1 MKLKKKFGA
10 FTLSLALLG
19 GGLVGCGNSAPSP
32 VTPVVVKYT
41 VRKVAQHCTIGG
53 ISDEGYAEGTEVL
66 FTVTPDSGY
75 EVKSV
80 TVDGTAVTPD
90 NQGNYKFTMPDK
102 SVTINA
108 AADEIKVFDLTFAPA
123 LKITFESAAQFTFG
137 GVAYDKAWS
146 IAATAATASK
156 VNITDK
162 KVTPVETGEVEFV
175 VTYNGSDTFNK
186 TFTIADIEP
195 GDTEDHPMSAKAAH
209 DLCAALPAGG
219 KSDRKYFVTGTV
231 QEIIAKDTNMS
242 GTQPYASFW
251 LEDEFEVY
259 KTNFADGKA
268 ELFDLGSKIVTEVT
282 LNHYKSESGKE
293 VMETTAMGNL
303 CKVDNTT
310 PFAITAKND
319 GAAIKVGGTDTP
331 EFRIAPKGSAT
342 GVTLQVTSSDPAVAT
357 YTDGT
362 INALKAGLTKLT
374 VKYGTLKDLDYN
386 VVVHNATHAG
396 TTDDPMTT
404 KEIVGIC
411 ELLPDGVKVGP
422 FTYTGVVNNIEE
434 AWSSYNNT
442 TFNIAEEDKT
452 FKCYR
457 VGAVET
463 EQALIHDK
471 IVKGALVT
479 VTSNVQNFKGN
490 TPESDGGAVIA
501 ADNSRVRLVEVNPD
515 KLEISLQETTHTKIV
530 ATTYPTGINQAV
542 TFGIVGGEA
551 ADVVSI
557 DATTGEVIPLKA
569 GKTIVF
575 ARADEGFK
583 SIPVEVV
590 DGAVTDVWAAA
601 DGVLPDGA
609 TLYNPGTVPYAASEA
624 AATENYVVGKIV
636 SIENATYGNM
646 YIVDKDGNNSTLLYG
661 SYDKT
666 GQIKY
671 GDLTVKPVVGD
682 VIIVKAKT
690 FVYTPKSGDPYNEI
704 KNGSLLQING
714 EPWVNPGL
722 TGIKLNLDS
731 AELSVGDK
739 TTLVASPIPTDA
751 ILDASKITWD
761 SADKTKVSVTQDTTN
776 KEKAVVEGLAVT
788 EEGKPVNV
796 SATVEGAT
804 AGVCPVTVVAADDS
818 KVTISNLGTY
828 CSSVTAYSTTET
840 EIDIGGTKYMFAN
853 IKVES
858 NSTNVLFQKGSVAP
872 GYMYNKAAFGK
883 TIKSVTIETPEGASK
898 NAQYGVAFSK
908 TAITGFTAASAY
920 TKVPASTTQKFDC
933 SVEDAVYFCLSVKN
947 GDSNNGRILNI
958 VIEFNK

>member
-10 FTLSLALLG
+10 FALSLALLG

-41 VRKVAQHCTIGG
+41 VYKVAQHCTIGG

-90 NQGNYKFTMPDK
+90 NQGNYKFTMPDHK
-102 SVTINA
+102 VTINA
-108 AADEIKVFDLTFAPA
+108 AADEIKVFDLSFAPA

-137 GVAYDKAWS
+137 GVAYDKEWS

-195 GDTEDHPMSAKAAH
+195 GDTEDNPMTAKAAH

-293 VMETTAMGNL
+293 VMESTAMGNL
-303 CKVDNTT
+303 SKVDNTT

-319 GAAIKVGGTDTP
+319 GAAIKVGSTETP

-342 GVTLQVTSSDPAVAT
+342 DVTLQVTSSDPTVAT
-357 YTDGT
+357 FTDGT

-386 VVVHNATHAG
+386 VVVHNADHAG
-396 TTDDPMTT
+396 TVADPMTT

-422 FTYTGVVNNIEE
+422 FTYSGVVKNIEE
-434 AWSSYNNT
+434 EWNT
-442 TFNIAEEDKT
+442 KYSNITFNIAEEDKA
-452 FKCYR
+452 FKCYH

-463 EQALIHDK
+463 TEALIHDK

-479 VTSNVQNFKGN
+479 LTTNVQNYKGN
-490 TPESDGGAVIA
+490 TPENDGGAVIA
-501 ADNSRVRLVEVNPD
+501 ADASKVRLIETNVETL
-515 KLEISLQETTHTKIV
+515 KISLQETEHTRIE
-530 ATTYPTGINQAV
+530 ATTYPTGINEAV
-542 TFGIVGGEA
+542 RFGIAGGEA
-551 ADVVSI
+551 ADVVTI
-557 DATTGEVIPLKA
+557 GETTGEVVPLRA

-575 ARADEGFK
+575 ARAGDGYK
-583 SIPVEVV
+583 SIPVEVI
-590 DGAVTDVWAAA
+590 DGSVQDIWEAA

-636 SIENATYGNM
+636 SIENTTYGNM
-646 YIVDKDGNNSTLLYG
+646 HIVDKDGNNSTTLYG
-661 SYDKT
+661 TYDKT
-666 GQIKY
+666 GAIKY
-671 GDLTVKPVVGD
+671 GDLTVKPEVGN
-682 VIIVKAKT
+682 VIIVLAKT

-704 KNGSLLQING
+704 KNGKILQIDG
-714 EPWVNPGL
+714 EPWANPELSGV
-722 TGIKLNLDS
+722 KLSAPS
-731 AELSVGDK
+731 AELLVGAK
-739 TTLVASPIPTDA
+739 TTLEATPIPTDA
-751 ILDASKITWD
+751 ILDKSAIVWA
-761 SADKTKVSVTQDTTN
+761 SADNAKVKVTPNSSDN
-776 KEKAVVEGLAVT
+776 AKCEVEGIAATGDAV
-788 EEGKPVNV
+788 KV
-796 SATVEGAT
+796 SATVEGKT
-804 AGVCPVTVVAADDS
+804 PGECLVTVTES
-818 KVTISNLGTY
+818 PEGEVTVEKTMSEIVTENGYTVSSGT
-828 CSSVTAYSTTET
+828 
-840 EIDIGGTKYMFAN
+840 DIGDKIKTLTPDSVLTITGSGGGNTGSFWGTSPNNDWRLYCYSDNPSFVTFAVAEGYKIKTVSFVFTVQN
-853 IKVES
+853 AKNANEYDFVSGTEYTVNASSKEFRVTEKDGVTKDHPQLRIKSFKVVYEKVE
-858 NSTNVLFQKGSVAP
+858 A
-872 GYMYNKAAFGK
+872 
-883 TIKSVTIETPEGASK
+883 
-898 NAQYGVAFSK
+898 
-908 TAITGFTAASAY
+908 
-920 TKVPASTTQKFDC
+920 
-933 SVEDAVYFCLSVKN
+933 
-947 GDSNNGRILNI
+947 
-958 VIEFNK
+958 